1 MAWKASMLAMLG
13 LVAALLSYPTAL
25 SMAEASLISM
35 PTEDVHRGHAPV
47 VFLAESLTPDYYAD
61 SCPDVRGLV
70 RSAVG
75 EALQKDI
82 ALAAG
87 LIRLFYHDCFPQGCD
102 ASILLAGAE
111 SELQM
116 WPNRFLQRA
125 AVQLIDDIR
134 IKVHHACGPVV
145 SCADIMA
152 LATHDAVLKS
162 GGQSYLVPLGR
173 LDSLEP
179 APLST
184 VSELPLP
191 TFNISQLIE
200 AFESR
205 SLDVTDLVA
214 LSGAH
219 TIGGAHCT
227 SYADRFAG
235 EANSNEFVRMLLH
248 NCTTGDIRDKQDLD
262 VTTPNKF
269 DDKYFGNLEAGK
281 GVLNSDMQLLHDP
294 RAMELVKGIAE
305 NQWWFWNEFDTSIKK
320 LGQLQGPQGNA
331 GEVRTISCSV
341 PNYKSSNVGEV

>member
-1 MAWKASMLAMLG
+1 MLAMLG

-87 LIRLFYHDCFPQGCD
+87 LIRLFYHDCFPQVHMHTYISTSMCPETDSQGCD

-125 AVQLIDDIR
+125 AVQLIEDIR

-152 LATHDAVLKS
+152 LATHDAVLK
-162 GGQSYLVPLGR
+162 
-173 LDSLEP
+173 
-179 APLST
+179 
-184 VSELPLP
+184 
-191 TFNISQLIE
+191 LIE

-305 NQWWFWNEFDTSIKK
+305 NQWWFWNQFDTSIRK

-341 PNYKSSNVGEV
+341 PNHKSSNVGEV